1 MTLRGACASL
11 ALLLATVGIYSVVA
25 YLVGQRTG
33 EIGVRLAL
41 GASNADVLRLVTLDG
56 LRPVTAGLAIGV
68 AGVAVLGRLLATQL
82 YGVSALDPRVLA
94 AGTSTLG
101 TVGLMACLVP
111 ARRAMRIDPAIALR
125 TN

>member
-1 MTLRGACASL
+1 MTLLGAFASL

-25 YLVGQRTG
+25 YVVGERTG

-68 AGVAVLGRLLATQL
+68 AAGAALGRLLATQL
-82 YGVSALDPRVLA
+82 YGVSALDPTVLVA
-94 AGTSTLG
+94 AESTLG
-101 TVGLMACLVP
+101 GV
-111 ARRAMRIDPAIALR
+111 
-125 TN
+125 